1 MQKPISIQPIIKTL
15 YQFQN
20 IFHNQSILVVFNHS
34 FRKFDRMLCLPLSLI
49 LISNLLPFG
58 EVSEA

>member
-20 IFHNQSILVVFNHS
+20 LFHNQSIILVVFNHS
-34 FRKFDRMLCLPLSLI
+34 FRKFDRMFRLPLRFEIFSDFF
-49 LISNLLPFG
+49 PF
-58 EVSEA
+58 